1 MIRGNCPEN
10 PLRAALAAPAM
21 LIALA
26 IFLLFLNGFFVAAE
40 FALVKVRP
48 SQLEVMVA
56 EGRRFASTAQWL
68 SDHLDAALGACQLG
82 ITIASLG
89 LGWVGEPAVARL
101 LAPLFEAVGVES
113 KAIVHGLSLAV
124 GFSTITALHLVVGE
138 LAPKALAIRRAEST
152 ALACA
157 LPLRWFYVAFY
168 PILYVLNGAALGLL
182 HLFGIESSPGHG
194 EHSEEELRALLARA
208 QISGELSRAEH
219 ELLHAVFEFDDLLC
233 RHVMLPRGDIDY
245 IRTDEPFDE
254 WFATVRRTKHT
265 RYPVCEESLDHSIG
279 IVHIKDLLA
288 FDRQEDSLSDIMR
301 PPHFVPETMPISRL
315 LRYFQAVRQHF
326 ALVVDEL
333 GTVTGM
339 VTLENVLE
347 QIVGRVQDEFDTE
360 TPEIVPAGE
369 GTYLVEGRVL
379 VSTVERA
386 LRVDLDSAESE
397 VDTLSGLLVDRLG
410 RILRA
415 GDRVDFDGL
424 TAEVLDVK
432 GARAR
437 QIRLTVPRQPGSATR
452 EPNQSR

>member
-1 MIRGNCPEN
+1 
-10 PLRAALAAPAM
+10 M

-56 EGRRFASTAQWL
+56 EGRRFAKTAQWL
-68 SDHLDAALGACQLG
+68 SDHLDSALGACQLG

-101 LAPLFEAVGVES
+101 LEPVFTAAGVDS
-113 KAIVHGLSLAV
+113 PAMIHGISLGI

-138 LAPKALAIRRAEST
+138 LAPKALAIRRAERT
-152 ALACA
+152 ALMCA
-157 LPLRWFYVAFY
+157 LPLRWFYIAFY
-168 PILYVLNGAALGLL
+168 PILDLLNGAALALL
-182 HLFGIESSPGHG
+182 RLFGVESGGDPHG
-194 EHSEEELRALLARA
+194 EHSEEELRALLTRA

-233 RHVMLPRGDIDY
+233 RHVMLPRGDIEF
-245 IRTDEPFDE
+245 IQTDSPYEE
-254 WFATVRRTKHT
+254 WIEMVRRTKHT
-265 RYPVCEESLDHSIG
+265 RYPVCDESLDHTVG
-279 IVHIKDLLA
+279 IVHIKDLLV
-288 FDRQEDSLSDIMR
+288 FDLTTEKITDIMR
-301 PPHFVPETMPISRL
+301 PPHFAPETMPISRL

-360 TPEIVPAGE
+360 NPEIVPVGE
-369 GTYLVEGRVL
+369 NAYLVDGRVL
-379 VSTVERA
+379 VSTVERE
-386 LRVDLDSAESE
+386 LRVGLDSEE
-397 VDTLSGLLVDRLG
+397 HDVDTLSGLLVDRLG

-415 GDRVDFDGL
+415 GDRVDFEDL
-424 TAEVLDVK
+424 SAEVLDVK

-437 QIRLTVPRQPGSATR
+437 QIRLTLNKKAPTSPTA
-452 EPNQSR
+452 N